1 MSEDNKPSNDFRI
14 GFRSNPK
21 EVITKCEKLLK
32 DDKVKEIH
40 LSAISS
46 SIGEISTISEV
57 LKFMFPNLSQ
67 KNMFSVISPPPSK
80 KKKKAEENA
89 KKLYPRLEIVLTMGD
104 KKEDSPTKISEEEIK
119 ILFDTLEKQKESFR
133 KNRNSKKPF
142 RRNRRWRTYSRKKR
156 FSYSAKRNNFNMKR
170 TGFINRRPFGKSPI
184 RGRGRNN
191 VNKAVGSRKAS
202 GNKQTANLK
211 N

>member
-1 MSEDNKPSNDFRI
+1 MSEDKKASNDFRI
-14 GFRSNPK
+14 GFRTNPK
-21 EVITKCEKLLK
+21 EVITQCEKLLK

-46 SIGEISTISEV
+46 SIGEISTISEI
-57 LKFMFPNLSQ
+57 LKCMFQNLSQ
-67 KNMFSVISPPPSK
+67 KNVLSVITPPTSK

-89 KKLYPRLEIVLTMGD
+89 KKLYPRLEIILTMGD
-104 KKEDSPTKISEEEIK
+104 KKEDSLAKITEEEIK
-119 ILFDTLEKQKESFR
+119 LLIDTLEKQKESFR
-133 KNRNSKKPF
+133 KSRNSKKPL
-142 RRNRRWRTYSRKKR
+142 RRNRRWRTYPRNKR

-184 RGRGRNN
+184 RGRNN
-191 VNKAVGSRKAS
+191 INKAVGSRKTS
-202 GNKQTANLK
+202 GNKQAANAK